1 MAIRDIAAAA
11 SRNSELQVREPI
23 GAFADKCLLDRIVLV
38 TGASSGLG
46 RASAVAF
53 SEAGATVILTGRDRS
68 RLEETKSLLAA
79 GGHGVFA
86 ADLANADGAADL
98 VRDAAR
104 QHGAIDGIFHA
115 AGTFSVL
122 PVKVTKQRHLDAA
135 FNASVFGA
143 FGIARAA
150 ANRNVMRD
158 GGSIVFMSSVAGER
172 GSSGLTAYASAKA
185 AVTGL
190 NRSLAAELA
199 PRHIRVNMIVAST
212 IETEMH
218 ERTLSNADMDYVE
231 MNRARHPLGF
241 GSPADIS
248 NAALFLLSDASR
260 WITGTS
266 LTVDGGYLA

>member
-11 SRNSELQVREPI
+11 ARNAELEIVNPI
-23 GAFADKCLLDRIVLV
+23 QAFADQCLLDRVLLV
-38 TGASSGLG
+38 TGASSGIG
-46 RASAVAF
+46 RACAIAF
-53 SEAGATVILTGRDRS
+53 SEAGAKVILTGRDQL

-79 GGHGVFA
+79 GGHGVLA
-86 ADLANADGAADL
+86 ADFANADAAADL

-104 QHGAIDGIFHA
+104 QHGGIDGIFHS

-122 PVKVTKQRHLDAA
+122 PVKVTKQRHLDVA

-158 GGSIVFMSSVAGER
+158 GGSIVFMSSVAGQR

-185 AVTGL
+185 AITGL
-190 NRSLAAELA
+190 SRSLAAELA
-199 PRHIRVNMIVAST
+199 PRRLRVNMIVAST

-260 WITGTS
+260 WVTGSS
-266 LTVDGGYLA
+266 LIVDGGYLA